1 MEPDDLKPIEHLD
14 SDECWRLLRTTSVG
28 RLAVSVSDM
37 PDIFPVNYVVSNGHM
52 LFRTAP
58 GSKLAHVA
66 VNKQVAFE
74 ADGMQGDRVWS
85 VVVKGTALILDKR
98 SDIDAAEEL
107 LQHPMLTTDKFTFV
121 EITAKEISGI
131 SFLPGPKPR
140 HL

>member
-1 MEPDDLKPIEHLD
+1 MSAAFARFSPARSPESEYHHEMEPDDLKPVEHLD
-14 SDECWRLLRTTSVG
+14 ADECWRLLRTTSVG

-66 VNKQVAFE
+66 VNKQV
-74 ADGMQGDRVWS
+74 
-85 VVVKGTALILDKR
+85 
-98 SDIDAAEEL
+98 
-107 LQHPMLTTDKFTFV
+107 
-121 EITAKEISGI
+121 
-131 SFLPGPKPR
+131 KPR